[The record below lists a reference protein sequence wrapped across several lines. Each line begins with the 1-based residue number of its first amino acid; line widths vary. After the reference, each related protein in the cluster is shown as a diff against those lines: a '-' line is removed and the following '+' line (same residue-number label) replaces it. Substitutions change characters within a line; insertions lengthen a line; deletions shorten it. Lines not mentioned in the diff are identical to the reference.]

1 MPPKRRQRQANWIID
16 ENVLDP
22 NQGFVGR
29 GKAIR
34 GRAFR
39 DKQVKFQQHQIF
51 PPNTW
56 LIDLV
61 HFRGDA
67 RDLHFW
73 YIFFVEA
80 SSRYLIAIPTNGDW
94 VAGTMW
100 SPNTARVKSVTLE
113 PIFRQF
119 IRLNGKAPAKIIG
132 DSEYAFWT
140 AGMMRV
146 YDEYEIST
154 EQVNVSKEGHIRLSI
169 LDRTV
174 RTIRQM
180 LDNLNQPNPQPSV
193 MTRVVTF
200 YNNRINTA
208 LGYTPKQLHNNPK
221 LQRRLVVGARGANF
235 ERTHQDGYAIKNRSV
250 VDVRLIEK
258 PQDLFKKTHRDVE
271 RTQYKVL
278 HRNPTTGKYVLSRL
292 DGSNTRIE
300 RYRRDIRPHKT

>member
-100 SPNTARVKSVTLE
+100 APNTARVKSVTLE

-119 IRLNGKAPAKIIG
+119 IRLNGKAPAKLIG

-180 LDNLNQPNPQPSV
+180 LDNFNQPNPQPST
-193 MTRVVTF
+193 MTQIVTF
-200 YNNRINTA
+200 YNNRINKS
-208 LGYTPKQLHNNPK
+208 LGYTPKQVHENPR
-221 LQRRLVVGARGANF
+221 LQRRLVVGATGANY
-235 ERTHQDGYAIKNRSV
+235 ERTHRKGYAISDDSI
-250 VDVRLIEK
+250 VDVRHIDD
-258 PQDLFKKTHRDVE
+258 PRDLFKKTHRDVE
-271 RTQYKVL
+271 PDPFKVL
-278 HRNPTTGKYVLSRL
+278 HRNPKTGKYLLTRL
-292 DGSNTRIE
+292 DGKGERIE